1 MLPLALTLLAA
12 SAILLALALR
22 GRTIARGRFCRHC
35 RFDLAGLDQPTTCPE
50 CGRDLSAPKATRPT
64 LRRTR
69 RPLLAVAAVL
79 LLAGVSL
86 TAIAATNITARL
98 LAALPDRAIH
108 ALHNLGVDAA
118 LTEITTNRLTRTP
131 PLPTP
136 IWADLIAD
144 AAAHQ
149 ADTATPF
156 DIRHG
161 EVLGQAW
168 VSGRLTDEQ
177 LAAYF
182 ELASVIDAGFAESIP
197 YGATTLPA
205 ELVHQTGD
213 RFTATNVTGPGIG
226 GVQSMFLE
234 VRQLAIGVDGTDMTP
249 DPAARGATYI
259 SEPSPY
265 GGSRLSAGFQIP
277 LDAFDWSAVQP
288 GGDLMF
294 STTVE
299 MIVTRASDHT
309 EILRTTRTIERPV
322 RVLPTQAETA
332 RLVMNPETIAAWA
345 HADLRIIRLHTPPP
359 GTGEPLA
366 AAGMVIS
373 NTPAAIAGRVVIRFN
388 GRDTEIGPF
397 SAPAHRA
404 QSILLTGFQWT
415 GPTTPEDAAL
425 AAEWLAA
432 GTVDVLILPDPAV
445 AERTKDIRDSFGLPL
460 LFEGV
465 RVVGTPRPSSSNSLP
480 HPGEVRGRP
489 IPAASPIPSQTSS
502 EPPGP

>member
-1 MLPLALTLLAA
+1 MLPLALTLLAL
-12 SAILLALALR
+12 SLLLLVLAFR
-22 GRTIARGRFCRHC
+22 GRTTARGHFCRKC
-35 RFDLAGLDQPTTCPE
+35 RFDLAGLHQPPTCPE
-50 CGRDLSAPKATRPT
+50 CGRDLAVPKATRPT
-64 LRRTR
+64 LRRTN
-69 RPLLAVAAVL
+69 RPLLAVAAIL
-79 LLAGVSL
+79 LLTGVSL
-86 TAIAATNITARL
+86 AAVHATNNTARL

-108 ALHNLGVDAA
+108 ILHNLGVDAA
-118 LTEITTNRLTRTP
+118 LTEITTNRLMRTP
-131 PLPTP
+131 PLSAT

-177 LAAYF
+177 LAGYF
-182 ELASVIDAGFAESIP
+182 ELGSVIDAGFAESIP
-197 YGATTLPA
+197 HGATTLPA
-205 ELVHQTGD
+205 ELVRWTSD

-234 VRQLAIGVDGTDMTP
+234 VRQLAIGVDGTNMAP

-259 SEPSPY
+259 SEPNRY

-288 GGDLMF
+288 GDDLMF
-294 STTVE
+294 STTLE
-299 MIVTRASDHT
+299 MIVTRDGDRT
-309 EILRTTRTIERPV
+309 EILRTTHTVERLV
-322 RVLPTQAETA
+322 WILPPKAETA

-345 HADLRIIRLHTPPP
+345 NADLRIIRLHTPPT

-373 NTPAAIAGRVVIRFN
+373 NTPAAIAGRVVIRSN
-388 GRDTEIGPF
+388 GRDTEIGSF
-397 SAPAHRA
+397 TAPAQPFQH
-404 QSILLTGFQWT
+404 ILLTGFQWT

-425 AAEWLAA
+425 AAEWLTE

-445 AERTKDIRDSFGLPL
+445 AERTKDIRESFGLPL

-465 RVVGTPRPSSSNSLP
+465 RVVGTPKPSSSNSLP
-480 HPGEVRGRP
+480 HPGEVHGRP
-489 IPAASPIPSQTSS
+489 IPATVPESS
-502 EPPGP
+502 EPPRP